1 MRQHFTITIR
11 GNLQHKGYKLR
22 TMILA
27 NKYGIKGSVAE
38 EEHKII
44 IDAEGEVKELKAF
57 MDEIN
62 KQQAEI
68 AMKDSTMESCPEP
81 LCYFDEFRIL

>member
-27 NKYGIKGSVAE
+27 NKYHITGSVAE

-44 IDAEGEVKELKAF
+44 IDAEGEAKELTFF

-62 KQQAEI
+62 KQQAV
-68 AMKDSTMESCPEP
+68 MNMQDSTMESCPEP
-81 LCYFDEFRIL
+81 LRYFDEFRIL